1 MIAIGPQDEIYTN
14 DIKSSELI
22 KYAPASGVLERI
34 KCEKYVLGIS
44 PSKQFMYFSD
54 KNHVLY
60 SAPIPFNNQFEIIRE
75 HVQFVISTFDDNHIY
90 IVDDEFNILLYNVCT
105 KEVEQKSFCDK
116 VNIANVYAQGLYTFN
131 QTGNVFKL
139 NIPAIT
145 TFVRRWNLEKKEQE
159 APTAVCPMCGH
170 QFGLPV
176 ELSKVII
183 DIPSEIKHTEWDNP
197 RLKGHRCPHCGS
209 QLQFNPYISQ

>member
-1 MIAIGPQDEIYTN
+1 M
-14 DIKSSELI
+14 
-22 KYAPASGVLERI
+22 
-34 KCEKYVLGIS
+34 
-44 PSKQFMYFSD
+44 
-54 KNHVLY
+54 
-60 SAPIPFNNQFEIIRE
+60 
-75 HVQFVISTFDDNHIY
+75 
-90 IVDDEFNILLYNVCT
+90 
-105 KEVEQKSFCDK
+105 
-116 VNIANVYAQGLYTFN
+116 ANVYAQGLYTFSKAGHVYKLVN
-131 QTGNVFKL
+131 DAKYNV

-145 TFVRRWNLEKKEQE
+145 TFVRRWNLETKEQE

-176 ELSKVII
+176 ELSKVTI